1 MSYIKEEL
9 TDQQR
14 FNLMNKELKAVIRK
28 PKPSIIRSQVEM
40 LISYEKKIDSG
51 VATKK
56 DIANY
61 NDLLDVI
68 AASKNDNKKEKTRRS
83 KAINH

>member
-14 FNLMNKELKAVIRK
+14 FNLMNKEFKAANHTL
-28 PKPSIIRSQVEM
+28 KPSIIRSQVEM
-40 LISYEKKIDSG
+40 LISYEEKIDSG

-83 KAINH
+83 KAIKH

>member
-1 MSYIKEEL
+1 MSYIKEGL

-14 FNLMNKELKAVIRK
+14 FGLMNKELKAVHK
-28 PKPSIIRSQVEM
+28 PKPSIIRSQEEM